1 MSQVSGLNWD
11 DLRLVLVVAEQG
23 TVTAAAATLRI
34 SHPTLSRRLRQIE
47 AGLGVRLFDRTP
59 PRWRLTA
66 AGEEMRDLA
75 MRLRDDIQALESRIR
90 GRDDALGGVVRLTAP
105 DAVAEY
111 LLPGVLASLC
121 RELPDVTVE
130 LLVSNEVI
138 SLAGRAA
145 DIALRVTEAPD
156 PVLKGRRVGTVAMAV
171 HADAELARKW
181 TDGDPADRP
190 WIGYDAGL
198 ACTGPGRWVAAN
210 IPASRI
216 RFRANPPAGCGTG
229 GPVRHR
235 IWSAALLHR
244 FCHPGAGPGV
254 GASDGALARPLA
266 SGSSRDVP
274 GAAHSQDGRCAG
286 ARPSDPRPRARWRF
300 CLKASFVGLFSIFD
314 RFAVGASAHWPGT
327 AIQGDE

>member
-11 DLRLVLVVAEQG
+11 DLRLVLIVAEQG
-23 TVTAAAATLRI
+23 TMTAAAVTLRI

-75 MRLRDDIQALESRIR
+75 IRLRDDIQGLESRIR
-90 GRDDALGGVVRLTAP
+90 GRDDAPGGVVRLTAP

-130 LLVSNEVI
+130 LVVSNEVV

-181 TDGDPADRP
+181 TDGNPADRP

-198 ACTGPGRWVAAN
+198 ACTGPGRWVAAR
-210 IPASRI
+210 IPESRI
-216 RFRANPPAGCGTG
+216 RFRANTLPGAAQAVRSGIGFGVLPCFIGAAIPGLVRVSEPLTG
-229 GPVRHR
+229 LSLGLWLLVHPEMARVPR
-235 IWSAALLHR
+235 IRSAA
-244 FCHPGAGPGV
+244 
-254 GASDGALARPLA
+254 DALARALRTLA
-266 SGSSRDVP
+266 PVL
-274 GAAHSQDGRCAG
+274 DGR
-286 ARPSDPRPRARWRF
+286 
-300 CLKASFVGLFSIFD
+300 
-314 RFAVGASAHWPGT
+314 SA
-327 AIQGDE
+327 